1 MGKNPWKRTDKG
13 TEVQKSIL
21 RQEAKQFGV
30 TQCQVENEGNE
41 TAVLDCVG
49 EAALPQLSSRSQE
62 QFCRL

>member
-1 MGKNPWKRTDKG
+1 MDKG

-62 QFCRL
+62 QFL